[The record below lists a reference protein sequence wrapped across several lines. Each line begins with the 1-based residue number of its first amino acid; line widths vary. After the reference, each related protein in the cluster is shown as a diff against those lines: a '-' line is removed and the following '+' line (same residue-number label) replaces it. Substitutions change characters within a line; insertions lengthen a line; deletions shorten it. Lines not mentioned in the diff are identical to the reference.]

1 MLGVLGAFVVTAIG
15 IFIWAKR
22 KDKQE
27 HIENNLILDKK
38 IHELEIKLDQTKEDL
53 LKLEELKKEKIE
65 LNKSGKEKYEE
76 KKSIERKQ
84 KLKDIEQKQK
94 EKERVNDLYK

>member
-1 MLGVLGAFVVTAIG
+1 MLGVLGAFAITAIS

-27 HIENNLILDKK
+27 HKEKNLILDKK
-38 IHELEIKLDQTKEDL
+38 IHDLEIKVEQTKEDL

-76 KKSIERKQ
+76 KKSIEVKQ
-84 KLKDIEQKQK
+84 KLKDLEVEQK
-94 EKERVNDLYK
+94 EKERISNLYK